1 MWNAVNLDQSALMV
15 LGINQFSYAATV
27 RDGSPGNGNP
37 EALKKDDDWTTVSN
51 RRNRRSS
58 RGNPYTSMTSN
69 LTNPPRNNSRNSRGR
84 KTIRRHISGKRD
96 GCRLQ
101 NCTKDP
107 DFLDGCGL
115 DAQESIIMDYCK
127 KYGVEPLKCEQ
138 LQTKSE
144 HHKCYK
150 ISVNAD
156 DRPTLL
162 DADFW
167 PKGSF
172 VNKFHKTRSS

>member
-1 MWNAVNLDQSALMV
+1 
-15 LGINQFSYAATV
+15 
-27 RDGSPGNGNP
+27 
-37 EALKKDDDWTTVSN
+37 
-51 RRNRRSS
+51 
-58 RGNPYTSMTSN
+58 MTSN

-84 KTIRRHISGKRD
+84 KTTRRHISGKRD
-96 GCRLQ
+96 SDAGFKTVQRTL
-101 NCTKDP
+101 DI
-107 DFLDGCGL
+107 FLGGCGL
-115 DAQESIIMDYCK
+115 DTQESIIMDYCK

-162 DADFW
+162 NAEFW

-172 VNKFHKTRSS
+172 VNKFYKTRSS